1 MSGLA
6 WTACHVGSTDFPEDS
21 LARFTRTACA
31 HQDRLYRVAR
41 ALCRDADVAADLT
54 QEALIRAFRAFDS
67 FRSDQPVL
75 PWLCRILRN
84 VYLDSRKTGRARHE
98 VAGRELPAE
107 RDDPYDNVPGSTP
120 DPLGMLE
127 KKTLRACLN
136 EELERLEPE
145 QRLIL
150 ILCDVEEMSYQEAAE
165 IAGIPIGTVRS
176 RLARC
181 RERLRARLRD
191 RLQLSEN
198 SGLFVAG
205 R

>member
-1 MSGLA
+1 VNS
-6 WTACHVGSTDFPEDS
+6 TAPPEDLLS
-21 LARFTRTACA
+21 RFTRATSV
-31 HQDRLYRVAR
+31 HQNRLYRVAR
-41 ALCRDADVAADLT
+41 ALCRDSDVAADLT
-54 QEALIRAFRAFDS
+54 QETLIHAFRAFDS
-67 FRSDQPVL
+67 FRPEQLVL

-84 VYLDSRKTGRARHE
+84 VYLDSLKTGRARHE
-98 VAGRELPAE
+98 VAGRELPGE
-107 RDDPYDNVPGSTP
+107 HDDPYHNVRGSTP

-127 KKTLRACLN
+127 RQTLRACLS
-136 EELERLEPE
+136 EELEALEPD

-150 ILCDVEEMSYQEAAE
+150 VLCDVEEMSYQEAAE

-181 RERLRARLRD
+181 RERLRARLRA

-198 SGLFVAG
+198 SGLFVQG